1 MSRSTFHL
9 PKHDTWYL
17 RKYKHPLHHEP
28 NEFKLCIANS
38 DKDTLAIDIGANC
51 GVWTYKLSKHF
62 NQVKAYEPLKEIFD
76 VLSKNVTANNAQLY
90 CSAVGSQVSQVYMC
104 GVKGNTGGSFVI
116 RSEIG
121 LKDLLNEIKH
131 NPAKLNQVNHPELVY
146 QTTIDNEVQD
156 QRVGF
161 IKIDVEGY
169 EFEVLKGAKQTIQ
182 NSKPVIMV
190 EISEYAHPKIWGYD
204 QDLERHINNIKL
216 LLYDIGYEHMGKIR
230 RNFFFSTKRLKHAIE

>member
-1 MSRSTFHL
+1 MSLSTFHL

-17 RKYKHPLHHEP
+17 RKYKHPLHHEQ

-51 GVWTYKLSKHF
+51 GVWTHKLSKYF
-62 NQVKAYEPLKEIFD
+62 NQVKAYEPLKDIFD
-76 VLSKNVTANNAQLY
+76 VLSKNVTADNAQLY
-90 CSAVGSQVSQVYMC
+90 CSAVGSQVSQVYMSSL
-104 GVKGNTGGSFVI
+104 KNNTGGSFVI

-121 LKDLLNEIKH
+121 LKKLLNEIKH
-131 NPAKLNQVNHPELVY
+131 NPAKLDKVNHPELVY

-156 QRVGF
+156 ERVGF

-169 EFEVLKGAKQTIQ
+169 ELEVLKGAKQTIQ
-182 NSKPVIMV
+182 NSKPVLMV
-190 EISEYAHPKIWGYD
+190 EISEYTHHKVWGYD
-204 QDLERHINNIKL
+204 QDLKGHINNIKS
-216 LLYDIGYEHMGKIR
+216 LLYDVGYEHMGQIG